1 VTTRR
6 VFLPPERIAAG
17 RATLTPEAAHYLR
30 DVLRL
35 EPGAEL
41 ELFDGE
47 GAAYPARLEGGFA
60 ALSLGPRREAR
71 PALELWLLC
80 ALAKGE
86 KIDLVVQKATELGAT
101 RILPFAAER
110 SVVRLDEEK
119 GEVRAVRWRR
129 IAAEAAR
136 QCGRADVP
144 VVSAPAA
151 LATALAAVPEGFAR
165 FAFHPGGE
173 PLGAGPHPAGVAA
186 VVGPEGGLTDEEV
199 AACEAAG
206 ARRVSLGPRVLRAE
220 TAALVATALL
230 QAAFGDL
237 R

>member
-1 VTTRR
+1 MTARR
-6 VFLPPERIAAG
+6 VFLPPDRIVG
-17 RATLTPEAAHYLR
+17 RRAELTPEAAHYLL

-35 EPGAEL
+35 GPGSEL

-47 GAAYPARLEGGFA
+47 GAAYPARLEVGGL
-60 ALSLGPRREAR
+60 ALTLGPRREAR
-71 PALELWLLC
+71 PALELWLLV
-80 ALAKGE
+80 ALAKG
-86 KIDLVVQKATELGAT
+86 DRMDFVMQKATELGAT
-101 RILPFAAER
+101 RLFPFAAER
-110 SVVRLDEEK
+110 SVVRLDAQKAEA
-119 GEVRAVRWRR
+119 RAVRWRR

-144 VVSAPAA
+144 VVFPPAM
-151 LATALAAVPEGFAR
+151 LSTALGAVPAGFVR

-173 PLGAGPHPAGVAA
+173 PLVRGSPPPGVAA
-186 VVGPEGGLTDEEV
+186 VVGPEGGLSPEEV
-199 AACEAAG
+199 TCCEEAG

-230 QAAFGDL
+230 QAAYGDL